1 LPRFDL
7 LAQINEVEARQEE
20 YTESLAFLGLVNAL
34 LEGVG
39 QGGLPAG
46 GTAVG
51 HYTALVLQYIAGSLW
66 QRGYRCVLGL
76 LLCVCCL
83 FEGEMELSQSI
94 VQMARCM
101 FGRVRCSVTVNAV
114 LQRMGQGG
122 LPAGGT
128 AVGHY
133 TALVLQYIAGSLWQ
147 RGYRYERLLLHSVLY

>member
-66 QRGYRCVLGL
+66 QRGYRYVWAPVLFVCYAASNMELRCRDHTVFGSVDCFLLVLG
-76 LLCVCCL
+76 
-83 FEGEMELSQSI
+83 
-94 VQMARCM
+94 
-101 FGRVRCSVTVNAV
+101 
-114 LQRMGQGG
+114 
-122 LPAGGT
+122 
-128 AVGHY
+128 
-133 TALVLQYIAGSLWQ
+133 W
-147 RGYRYERLLLHSVLY
+147 

>member
-1 LPRFDL
+1 MLCYYTNLTSKACCVPFLPAGLPRFDL

-66 QRGYRCVLGL
+66 QR
-76 LLCVCCL
+76 
-83 FEGEMELSQSI
+83 S
-94 VQMARCM
+94 
-101 FGRVRCSVTVNAV
+101 
-114 LQRMGQGG
+114 
-122 LPAGGT
+122 
-128 AVGHY
+128 
-133 TALVLQYIAGSLWQ
+133 
-147 RGYRYERLLLHSVLY
+147 YRYEQFSGDLPVPAC